1 MIVVSD
7 TTPLNY
13 LVLIDQSH
21 LLHELYGRVIIPEA
35 VRDEMRRTGTPE
47 KVRAFASNP
56 PAWLEVHAVPAPDP
70 TLNLGAGERE
80 AITLAQTL
88 RADVPLL
95 DDGKARRAARERGL
109 TVTGTLAVLAVAA
122 RRGLAD
128 LPTALSQL
136 QQTTFRAPAG
146 LIRWLLEE
154 DREHRERREHGEE
167 ASE

>member
-21 LLHELYGRVIIPEA
+21 LLHELYGRVLMPEA
-35 VRDEMRRTGTPE
+35 VRDEMLRADTPE
-47 KVRAFASNP
+47 KVRDFVSKP
-56 PAWLEVHAVPAPDP
+56 PDWLEVHSVPAPDL
-70 TLNLGAGERE
+70 TLNLGTGERE

-88 RADVPLL
+88 RADVLLL

-109 TVTGTLAVLAVAA
+109 AVAGTLAVLALAA
-122 RRGLAD
+122 SRGLVH
-128 LPTALSQL
+128 LPAALSRL

-146 LIRWLLEE
+146 LIRLLLEQ
-154 DREHRERREHGEE
+154 DRERREHSEE
-167 ASE
+167 TDE